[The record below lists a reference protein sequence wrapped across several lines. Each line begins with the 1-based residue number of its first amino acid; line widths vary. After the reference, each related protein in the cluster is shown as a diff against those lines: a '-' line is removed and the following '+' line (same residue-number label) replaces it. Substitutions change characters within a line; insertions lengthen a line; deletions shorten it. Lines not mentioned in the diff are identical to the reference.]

1 MKYTDQ
7 LKDDG
12 AVIGYKPNLKLSK
25 VEQSTDTAIKQQN
38 EETIT
43 LLTQYVTDYSQYSK
57 TVQGYLQNTP
67 AIVLENIK
75 QVQSTITGIKERL
88 IKKYNS
94 KNYTQYNDLDNFIYS
109 VKNKTEYAIEVIE
122 ATDVIDGDII
132 PQILKIVSD
141 EEDFISRLEQTVKKL
156 YYGNSD
162 ISESEQESI
171 DKELEN
177 TITSNDL
184 AGVGNQYL
192 ALAKD
197 GQLNKTIC
205 IFTDYLDSALLKL
218 EDCAYITT
226 QESISNPDLKDSV
239 TILYDDVKAEQE
251 QAAKVYEEQHKALDT
266 CRKSLYNYYD
276 KRNKMNQYY
285 TLLLSGSSDSEYLG
299 SKIYSFI
306 HKTDKAIEETTKT
319 LLSNVNYVKSMDE
332 HLSEKQRLNLLSA
345 TISYK

>member
-7 LKDDG
+7 LKNDG

-25 VEQSTDTAIKQQN
+25 TEQSADTVQQQN
-38 EETIT
+38 KETIT
-43 LLTQYVTDYSQYSK
+43 LLTQYATDYSQYSK
-57 TVQGYLQNTP
+57 TIQGYLNNTP
-67 AIVLENIK
+67 EIVLENIH
-75 QVQSTITGIKERL
+75 QVQTTIQGIKERL
-88 IKKYNS
+88 IKEYNNRKYT
-94 KNYTQYNDLDNFIYS
+94 KFDDLDNFLYS

-122 ATDVIDGDII
+122 TTDILDGDII

-141 EEDFISRLEQTVKKL
+141 EEDFISNLEETVKKL
-156 YYGNSD
+156 YYGSSD
-162 ISESEQESI
+162 ISESEQETL
-171 DKELEN
+171 DRELIN

-184 AGVGNQYL
+184 AGVGNNYL

-239 TILYDDVKAEQE
+239 MILYNDTKAEQE
-251 QAAKVYEEQHKALDT
+251 QTAKVYEEQHKALDT
-266 CRKSLYNYYD
+266 CTKSLYNYYD
-276 KRNKMNQYY
+276 KRNKMNQCY
-285 TLLLSGSSDSEYLG
+285 TLILSGSSDSEYLE
-299 SKIYSFI
+299 SKVHSFI
-306 HKTDKAIEETTKT
+306 HKTDKAIEELTKT

-332 HLSEKQRLNLLSA
+332 YLSEKQRLNLLSA

>member
-12 AVIGYKPNLKLSK
+12 AVIGYKPNLKLSRT
-25 VEQSTDTAIKQQN
+25 EQPADVVQQQN

-43 LLTQYVTDYSQYSK
+43 LLTQFATDYSQYSK
-57 TVQGYLQNTP
+57 TIQGYLNNAP
-67 AIVLENIK
+67 AIVLDNIHQLQSTMAGIK
-75 QVQSTITGIKERL
+75 QRL
-88 IKKYNS
+88 IKEY
-94 KNYTQYNDLDNFIYS
+94 KNRKHTQFNDLDNFIYS

-122 ATDVIDGDII
+122 ATDTVDGDII

-141 EEDFISRLEQTVKKL
+141 EEDFISNLEETFKKL
-156 YYGNSD
+156 YYGSSD
-162 ISESEQESI
+162 ISESEQENL
-171 DKELEN
+171 DKELV
-177 TITSNDL
+177 TAITSNDL
-184 AGVGNQYL
+184 AGAGNHYL

-205 IFTDYLDSALLKL
+205 IFTDYLDGALLKL

-226 QESISNPDLKDSV
+226 QENISNPDLKDSI
-239 TILYDDVKAEQE
+239 TILYNDTKLEQE
-251 QAAKVYEEQHKALDT
+251 QTAKVYEKRHKALDT
-266 CRKSLYNYYD
+266 CRKSLYNYYE

-285 TLLLSGSSDSEYLG
+285 ALMLSGSSDSEFLS
-299 SKIYSFI
+299 SKIHNFI
-306 HKTDKAIEETTKT
+306 YKTDKAIEELTKT

>member
-25 VEQSTDTAIKQQN
+25 TEQSADTVIQQQN
-38 EETIT
+38 KETIT
-43 LLTQYVTDYSQYSK
+43 LLTQYATDYSQYSK
-57 TVQGYLQNTP
+57 TIQGYLNNTP
-67 AIVLENIK
+67 AIVLENIN
-75 QVQSTITGIKERL
+75 QVQSTIQEIKERL
-88 IKKYNS
+88 IKEYNNR
-94 KNYTQYNDLDNFIYS
+94 KHTQFDDLDNFLYS

-132 PQILKIVSD
+132 PQILKIISD
-141 EEDFISRLEQTVKKL
+141 EEDFISNLEQTIKKL
-156 YYGNSD
+156 YYGNNN
-162 ISESEQESI
+162 ISESEQETL
-171 DKELEN
+171 DKELVN

-184 AGVGNQYL
+184 AAVGNHYL

-239 TILYDDVKAEQE
+239 IILYNDTKVEQE
-251 QAAKVYEEQHKALDT
+251 QTAKVYEEQHKTLDT
-266 CRKSLYNYYD
+266 CTKSLYNYYD

-285 TLLLSGSSDSEYLG
+285 ALLLSGSSDSEYLS

-306 HKTDKAIEETTKT
+306 HKTDKAIEELTKT
-319 LLSNVNYVKSMDE
+319 LLSNVNYIKSMDE
-332 HLSEKQRLNLLSA
+332 YLSEKQRLNLLSA